1 MNTLELIYSAIDELN
16 EDLEAERKL
25 DKHPNTKLFGKG
37 SNLDSIE
44 LVGLITLIE
53 ERLEEEYNEY
63 IPIADERALS
73 SEENPFNHVESLS
86 TYINT
91 IIDERE

>member
-1 MNTLELIYSAIDELN
+1 MIILELIYSAIDELN

-25 DKHPNTKLFGKG
+25 NKQPNTKLFGEG
-37 SNLDSIE
+37 SVLDSIE

-53 ERLEEEYNEY
+53 ERLEEKFSEY

-73 SEENPFNHVESLS
+73 LEENPFNNVESLS
-86 TYINT
+86 TYIKT
-91 IIDERE
+91 IINERK